1 MGLEFY
7 KPLFRRLLL
16 FPMAL
21 LVLLC
26 AVLSYGLWS
35 VEQRSL
41 AIDDADLVI
50 AHSNNLI
57 KLMVDEETG
66 LRGYLLTQNPV
77 FLQPLRAAEE
87 RLNSEFS
94 ALFGLIGRSPDE
106 TRLLVDLKL
115 THQDWMREA
124 NDEIRLHSS
133 TIPDNDFLLQ
143 RKQKMD
149 RMRAEMDRLL
159 NWAESQRSLTLS
171 NTLKTYRTVLFG
183 SVDLAILVAAFLIW
197 QSQYVI
203 SRIIRAH
210 LEMQDG
216 TGQNDSHNIRAPL
229 PSAIPPFDPRVATEP

>member
-1 MGLEFY
+1 MELEFY
-7 KPLFRRLLL
+7 KPLFQKLLL
-16 FPMAL
+16 FPIAL

-66 LRGYLLTQNPV
+66 LRGYLLTRNPV
-77 FLQPLRAAEE
+77 FLQPLLAAEKS
-87 RLNSEFS
+87 LDSQYS
-94 ALFGLIGRSPDE
+94 ALFGLVSRSPDQ
-106 TRLLVDLKL
+106 TQLLVELKL
-115 THQDWMREA
+115 AHQDWMREA

-149 RMRAEMDRLL
+149 RIRAKMDQLL

-171 NTLKTYRTVLFG
+171 NALKTNRTVLFG

-197 QSQYVI
+197 QNQEVI
-203 SRIIRAH
+203 RQIIRAH
-210 LEMQDG
+210 REMQGG
-216 TGQNDSHNIRAPL
+216 TDPNDPHDMQAPL
-229 PSAIPPFDPRVATEP
+229 PSAFPPFRPQGGN